1 VASRPNVSTAARS
14 DVRKLAVG
22 RFLSFTGSI
31 AAGTALNFT
40 LFDQT
45 GSAWWVALS
54 LFLTWGVRGFFSP
67 VAGAIGD
74 RFDRRIVMIVSE
86 LGGAVAWVLASFFVG
101 SPAVLLGFA
110 FASSVIE
117 SPFQPAVGAAIPNV
131 AGEENLSWANS
142 LIGVG
147 RYAGLAVGPLVGG
160 VLVATA
166 GSRWVF
172 LANALSFVVSAVLVA
187 SIHVSF
193 SARDEANEAEE
204 RHRTL
209 MVGFRFIRRDRV
221 LRQLLLSYFVF
232 IIGMAGTLIAD
243 PVLADEFHVG
253 SVGYGALTACWGA
266 GTIVGA
272 WLGRHVREERE
283 GWWMFGFSGL
293 VALTGFAVALSP
305 WFWLVLVWIVGFGL
319 ADGPTQVVEQNLLQ
333 RRTPDHVRSR
343 VMGAWESIMHVAL
356 VVSFLL
362 GGLIVPIVGGRGA
375 YAFGG
380 ITGVIG
386 TLLLLPLVRW
396 LPDRDEAFERDAID
410 ATAPLRST
418 E

>member
-1 VASRPNVSTAARS
+1 MSSNDQVSTAARA
-14 DVRKLAVG
+14 DVRKLALG
-22 RFLSFTGSI
+22 RFLSFTGSL

-40 LFDQT
+40 LFEQT
-45 GSAWWVALS
+45 RSAWWIALA
-54 LFLTWGVRGFFSP
+54 LFLTWGVRGFFGP
-67 VAGAIGD
+67 VAGSIGD

-86 LGGAVAWVLASFFVG
+86 LGGAVAWVLASFFVD
-101 SPAVLLGFA
+101 SPALLLAFA
-110 FASSVIE
+110 FVSSIVE
-117 SPFQPAVGAAIPNV
+117 SSFQPAAGAAIPNL

-147 RYAGLAVGPLVGG
+147 RYAGLAAGPLVGG

-172 LANALSFVVSAVLVA
+172 LANAVSFVISAVLVA
-187 SIHVSF
+187 SIHAPF
-193 SARDEANEAEE
+193 SAHDETVEVEE
-204 RHRTL
+204 RQRTL
-209 MVGFRFIRRDRV
+209 TIGFRFIRRDRV

-243 PVLADEFHVG
+243 PVLAEEFGVG
-253 SVGYGALTACWGA
+253 SVGYGAMTACWGG

-272 WLGRHVREERE
+272 WLARHVREQRE
-283 GWWMFGFSGL
+283 GWWMFGFSGV
-293 VALTGFAVALSP
+293 VALTGFGVALSP

-362 GGLIVPIVGGRGA
+362 GGLLVPIVGGRGA
-375 YAFGG
+375 YAVGG

-386 TLLLLPLVRW
+386 TLLLLPLIRW
-396 LPDRDEAFERDAID
+396 LPDRSADPEGV
-410 ATAPLRST
+410 
-418 E
+418 